1 MMKKRDPC
9 QPTIKISNQK
19 LISKIFISL
28 IMRNPSSNNR
38 HAKPFSLYYNDM
50 ARKFFLALAGL
61 GGLSAFILG
70 VPLIPIYF
78 STHTTNILHLIL
90 SIWSILV
97 CIWGIMAYREFTISA
112 ERVARTRQ
120 LAKKIDPMIGA
131 YDYRSYNPETR
142 EFEEGYVPLGPIDF
156 WDKETYA
163 PSWLDKGKYWHI
175 LLGLQTPDKE
185 IVVQVSRDID
195 LPLDKR
201 PKNVAATFKE
211 IVEVGTST
219 SGLKRYRYRVKIPQ
233 WVVMHTDGP
242 QIQQASEVSSQEM
255 RSIVS
260 DLNRHI
266 VLVADEIVS
275 REKPRVKYP
284 WPITG
289 LAVYLNKSLP
299 LRIVYGSIIS
309 RLPGFGKS
317 IIEEV
322 NESLAD
328 IKEEKLVMAISKL
341 CSTRGLK
348 PDRIESIKDL
358 IKYVSHAYTVQGMG
372 EGSTKYH
379 NFHHSLEVT
388 YLALQMLPSEFQ
400 GYKFSAHD
408 VEILIVAALL
418 HDYDPSQLHQ
428 NEPNE
433 PAAPRVSRTIEEVRR
448 TRIHDAY
455 FILNALEF
463 EKFFPA
469 DSMMPSSGYL
479 FQPEF
484 PAPTERPYE
493 SLVVEALIWR
503 TDFPYFRQKNAQEM
517 FAKLLSEL
525 RARGKDTSK
534 ITLLAEILWLADLS
548 VTYMGSDPVR
558 AWNRVTN
565 LYDEL
570 YLPRLEAV
578 SRTDTFFSDFADIPI
593 FQKLINSKS
602 FPEIFKRRWN
612 LVYQFFHEGNPSTS
626 LNRTVEK
633 ARRMFLKVNVEVGL
647 LKGKMMHYIASHNW
661 AEYFVGIGK
670 NQEEVSKAK
679 SEFVSLE
686 PQNASAFWGEPK
698 KLIPNI
704 SNGSVDNFL
713 LSMPKKYYRLGN
725 EQDKQ
730 SLKSLVE
737 ALPDKLRREGT
748 LQILTDMATDE
759 PSFKNLSEIVQSVG
773 FTECTNEGSH
783 KIYFPSQLQD
793 EDFSKDRKPM
803 VILFCLA
810 PPSKKQHKSPE

>member
-1 MMKKRDPC
+1 MKKRASRHLL
-9 QPTIKISNQK
+9 TKTSKQK
-19 LISKIFISL
+19 LTSKTFKQFILPNQLSSKI
-28 IMRNPSSNNR
+28 P
-38 HAKPFSLYYNDM
+38 AKSFSLYYNDV
-50 ARKFFLALAGL
+50 ARKFFLTLAGL
-61 GGLSAFILG
+61 GGLSTFVFG
-70 VPLIPIYF
+70 VPLIPTYLAN
-78 STHTTNILHLIL
+78 HTTNILHLIF
-90 SIWSILV
+90 SILNILG

-112 ERVARTRQ
+112 ERVAHTRQ
-120 LAKKIDPMIGA
+120 LAKKINSMIGN

-175 LLGLQTPDKE
+175 LLGLQIPDKE
-185 IVVQVSRDID
+185 IVIQVSRDSD

-201 PKNVAATFKE
+201 PKNVAATYKE
-211 IVEVGTST
+211 SVEGGTPT
-219 SGLKRYRYRVKIPQ
+219 SGRRRHRYRVKVPQ
-233 WVVMHTDGP
+233 WVVMSTDGP
-242 QIQQASEVSSQEM
+242 QIQRPTELSNQEM
-255 RSIVS
+255 RSIIA

-266 VLVADEIVS
+266 VLVTDEIVS
-275 REKPRVKYP
+275 REKPRIKYP

-299 LRIVYGSIIS
+299 IRLVYSGIVA
-309 RLPGFGKS
+309 RLPWFGKS

-322 NESLAD
+322 NESLSD
-328 IKEEKLVMAISKL
+328 IKEEKLVTAICELS
-341 CSTRGLK
+341 STRGIK
-348 PDRIESIKDL
+348 PDRIESIKVL
-358 IKYVSHAYTVQGMG
+358 IKYLSHVYTVQGMG

-400 GYKFSAHD
+400 GYRFTAHD
-408 VEILIVAALL
+408 IEILIVAALL
-418 HDYDPSQLHQ
+418 HDYDPAQLHV
-428 NEPNE
+428 NELNE
-433 PAAPRVSRTIEEVRR
+433 PAAPKVSRTIEEIRR

-469 DSMMPSSGYL
+469 DSAAPTSDYV
-479 FQPEF
+479 FKPEF
-484 PAPTERPYE
+484 PAPAERPYE

-525 RARGKDTSK
+525 RARGQDTNK

-570 YLPRLEAV
+570 YLPKLEAV

-593 FQKLINSKS
+593 FQKLINSKN

-633 ARRMFLKVNVEVGL
+633 ARRMFLKVNVEIGML
-647 LKGKMMHYIASHNW
+647 RGEMMHYIALHNW

-679 SEFVSLE
+679 SEFVALE

-704 SNGSVDNFL
+704 SSGSVDNFL

-725 EQDKQ
+725 EQDKE
-730 SLKSLVE
+730 SLRSLVE
-737 ALPDKLRREGT
+737 TLPDKLRREGT
-748 LQILTDMATDE
+748 LQILTDMSTDE
-759 PSFKNLSEIVQSVG
+759 PSFKNLSEIVQGVG
-773 FTECTNEGSH
+773 FTDCTNDGNH
-783 KIYFPSQLQD
+783 KIYFPSQLHD
-793 EDFSKDRKPM
+793 EDFSEDKKPR
-803 VILFCLA
+803 VVSYCLA
-810 PPSKKQHKSPE
+810 PSNKKYRKSPE